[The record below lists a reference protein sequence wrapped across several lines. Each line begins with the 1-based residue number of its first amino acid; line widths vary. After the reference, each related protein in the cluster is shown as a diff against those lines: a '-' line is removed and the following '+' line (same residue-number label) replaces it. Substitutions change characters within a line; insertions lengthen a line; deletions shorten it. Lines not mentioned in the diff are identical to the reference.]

1 MSRKLI
7 LALALFAAGVQAQ
20 QSVDISA
27 DDYAAGKGD
36 ARLSALAR
44 QAAAD
49 GKRVVITAPK
59 EWHKSITAKLG
70 KNGNVVLREG
80 FYESVLARV
89 EDVAEAPKP
98 AKAPEPAAAPVRAAA
113 PVAVAPAPVAA
124 PPAPAPRPVPPVAVP
139 APAPKPAP
147 IVASAPAA
155 KPVSAPAA
163 KPAQPLVSLPAASAK
178 PAALDDEAIR
188 DRMRQSL
195 IEGRAAQG
203 SMAVSALVSGDVIYV
218 DEPVRGIVRR
228 EGTKAMLYWL
238 DGDLDLR
245 RNELKPLATNRYQVL
260 GSIIGEGKA
269 RSEFDASA
277 SELLAKVPVEG
288 AAEREKLEQ
297 AYNNGRNIRDQLTP
311 AQLVVGDVLYASG
324 GAVVVARREGRNLTR
339 YWLDGLLD
347 LRQEAIRADGEGKY
361 RVIGNVAR

>member
-36 ARLSALAR
+36 ARLSALAK

-70 KNGNVVLREG
+70 KSGNVVLREG

-98 AKAPEPAAAPVRAAA
+98 AKAPEPVAAPVRAA

-124 PPAPAPRPVPPVAVP
+124 PPAPRPVPPVAAP

-147 IVASAPAA
+147 AVASAPAA
-155 KPVSAPAA
+155 KPASAPVA
-163 KPAQPLVSLPAASAK
+163 KPAQPLVSLPATPAK
-178 PAALDDEAIR
+178 PAAPDEEAIR

-203 SMAVSALVSGDVIYV
+203 PMAVSALVSGDVIYV
-218 DEPVRGIVRR
+218 DEPVRGVVRR

-245 RNELKPLATNRYQVL
+245 RTELKPLAANRYQVL
-260 GSIIGEGKA
+260 GTIIGEGRA

-324 GAVVVARREGRNLTR
+324 GAVVVARREGRNLAR